1 MWFPKPKTPDDLEI
15 LGPGD
20 GLTPQQL
27 FELLWDHVAIE
38 WKEKVGVMTPADGS
52 AKTST
57 RLLKSGGWVFKTDTT
72 RKSPDKAALRTQLRR
87 LVILSIQTE
96 LWHPD
101 KFWFLMQNE
110 DGWWPMSACPI
121 LTTIRT
127 VTDWDTKIRWWS
139 QMIAFG
145 LRMSQEHDI
154 GLDLNPS
161 NFAFTNPEAPQLY
174 YLDDEFYARHDCFDV
189 AEAVVARLPEDLSI
203 APEQWQ
209 QWGLQLTGVL
219 QEFCQT
225 QEHRRSFLDG
235 IREYPLTP
243 ALEEQRRALL
253 QGLEGGPATPE
264 TTLRHDKKIPSVRSQ
279 QTAIQS
285 TRICVFA
292 DVHGNL
298 PALEKV
304 VKEAKKLGAES
315 FLFLGDVVSYGPF
328 PHECIELLANMN
340 SIVLLRGNHDQTA
353 GTGIPENGS
362 NRIARE
368 MDLWT
373 HHCLSQTEREWLL
386 SLPLEYREDH
396 WLAVHGAPLDPQRFY
411 AYIYEMTYK
420 DNLSYLAR
428 EQLSI
433 CFYGHT
439 HVQFMYR
446 YLAAGEYEK
455 LPPERVKVF
464 QTGERILL
472 NPGSVG
478 QPRDGDPRAAFALWE
493 RPTDTVHFYRIQYPV
508 DLTVRAVKK
517 EGLPEDLIYRLEV
530 GR

>member
-1 MWFPKPKTPDDLEI
+1 MWFPKPTKPADLEI
-15 LGPGD
+15 IGPGD

-27 FELLWDHVAIE
+27 FELLWDDSALE

-52 AKTST
+52 AKPST

-72 RKSPDKAALRTQLRR
+72 RRSLDKAALRTQLRQ
-87 LVILSIQTE
+87 LMILALQVE

-101 KFWFLMQNE
+101 KFWFLMQDG
-110 DGWWPMSACPI
+110 DGWWPLSACPL

-127 VTDWDTKIRWWS
+127 ETDWNTKIRWWS

-145 LRMSQEHDI
+145 LRMSQEHEI

-161 NFAFTNPEAPQLY
+161 NFAVTDSQATQLY

-189 AEAVVARLPEDLSI
+189 AEAVVARLPEDASLD
-203 APEQWQ
+203 PKRWQ

-219 QEFCQT
+219 QEFCQPH
-225 QEHRRSFLDG
+225 EKRRHFLDG
-235 IREYPLTP
+235 IRDYPLP
-243 ALEEQRRALL
+243 SALEPQRQALL
-253 QGLEGGPATPE
+253 QGLQEASP
-264 TTLRHDKKIPSVRSQ
+264 LRAVTSEAKKKFPSVLPRQ
-279 QTAIQS
+279 PAIQS
-285 TRICVFA
+285 SRTCVFA

-328 PHECIELLANMN
+328 PHECIEFLANMKQ
-340 SIVLLRGNHDQTA
+340 IVFLRGNHDQTA
-353 GTGIPENGS
+353 GTGNPENGS

-373 HHCLSQTEREWLL
+373 HQCLSQAEREWLL

-396 WLAVHGAPLDPQRFY
+396 WLAVHGAPLDPQRLY

-428 EQLSI
+428 EHLSI

-439 HVQFMYR
+439 HVQFIYR
-446 YLAAGEYEK
+446 RLSSGDDEK
-455 LPPERVKVF
+455 LAPERINAF
-464 QTGERILL
+464 QTEERILL

-478 QPRDGDPRAAFALWE
+478 QPRDGDPRAAFALWDA
-493 RPTDTVHFYRIQYPV
+493 PTDIIHFYRVQYPV
-508 DLTVRAVKK
+508 EKTVRAVKQN
-517 EGLPEDLIYRLEV
+517 GLPEDLVYRLEV

>member
-1 MWFPKPKTPDDLEI
+1 MWFPKPQEPGKIEI
-15 LGPGD
+15 LGPGVD
-20 GLTPQQL
+20 LTPQQI
-27 FELLWDHVAIE
+27 FELLWDRSARE
-38 WKEKVGVMTPADGS
+38 WKEKVGVVTPADGS
-52 AKTST
+52 AKSST

-72 RKSPDKAALRTQLRR
+72 RKSSDKAALRSQLRQ
-87 LVILSIQTE
+87 LVILAIQLE

-101 KFWFLMQNE
+101 KCWFLMQYE
-110 DGWWPMSACPI
+110 DDWWPVSACPL

-127 VTDWDTKIRWWS
+127 VTDWDMKIRWWS
-139 QMIAFG
+139 QMITFG

-161 NFAFTNPEAPQLY
+161 NFAFTDPSATQLY

-189 AEAVVARLPEDLSI
+189 AEAVVARLPEDPSI
-203 APEQWQ
+203 TPLQWQ

-219 QEFCQT
+219 QEFCQS
-225 QEHRRSFLDG
+225 QEQRRHFLDG

-243 ALEEQRRALL
+243 ALGEQCRGLL
-253 QGLEGGPATPE
+253 QGLEGIPAPVTVPE
-264 TTLRHDKKIPSVRSQ
+264 ADVKIPVVRPQRTVMRSE
-279 QTAIQS
+279 
-285 TRICVFA
+285 RLCVFA
-292 DVHGNL
+292 DVHGNF

-304 VKEAKKLGAES
+304 VKEAKNLGAKS

-340 SIVLLRGNHDQTA
+340 NIVFLRGNHDQTA

-373 HHCLSQTEREWLL
+373 HQCLSQTEREWLL
-386 SLPLEYREDH
+386 TLPLEYREDP

-420 DNLSYLAR
+420 DNLSYLAQ
-428 EQLSI
+428 EQLAL

-439 HVQFMYR
+439 HVQFIHR
-446 YLAAGEYEK
+446 RLASGEDQK
-455 LPPERVKVF
+455 LEPERLNVF

-493 RPTDTVHFYRIQYPV
+493 RTTNTVRFYRIQYPV